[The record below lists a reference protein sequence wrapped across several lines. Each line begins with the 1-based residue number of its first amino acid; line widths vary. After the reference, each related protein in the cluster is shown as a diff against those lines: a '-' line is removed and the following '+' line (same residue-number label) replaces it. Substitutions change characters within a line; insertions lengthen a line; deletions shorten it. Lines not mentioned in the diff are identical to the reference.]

1 MTFALSGSMV
11 TFSVLATALFGA
23 ILTVRAL
30 GTSFLAVFA
39 DPAALARAMP
49 VERIA
54 RGIVLTRAFV
64 LAFATPQTHRT
75 ANITVG
81 SSISCFALTG
91 FRCYATAVQTL
102 GGTNRYTAV
111 FGRVFCV
118 SLATLFHWSR
128 FDQIL
133 ILVNGFEL
141 DLVLGASRGHVQ
153 TPDEFTHLVRLLL
166 GHSHFYRIRFLSYTN
181 VWSFKGS

>member
-64 LAFATPQTHRT
+64 LAFATPQTHGT
-75 ANITVG
+75 AYKNCFLCNI
-81 SSISCFALTG
+81 SAFHISMKISI
-91 FRCYATAVQTL
+91 YV
-102 GGTNRYTAV
+102 
-111 FGRVFCV
+111 
-118 SLATLFHWSR
+118 
-128 FDQIL
+128 IL
-133 ILVNGFEL
+133 ETFQVCKCGKH
-141 DLVLGASRGHVQ
+141 D
-153 TPDEFTHLVRLLL
+153 
-166 GHSHFYRIRFLSYTN
+166 
-181 VWSFKGS
+181 